1 MAVIMLS
8 SCAGIKNTIHRASV
22 DDGESFIKYG
32 VAGHPDGVEVF
43 KGSEC
48 LKTDAEIRRFNRQW
62 DRQERRSVRESEK
75 AEKKWQRRF
84 DKISDKSHKEYLKTC
99 CDD

>member
-1 MAVIMLS
+1 MLS

-22 DDGESFIKYG
+22 HEGESFIKYG
-32 VAGHPDGVEVF
+32 VAGYPDGIEVF

-62 DRQERRSVRESEK
+62 NRQERRSVRESEK
-75 AEKKWQRRF
+75 ADKKMQRRIE
-84 DKISDKSHKEYLKTC
+84 KILNKSHKEYLKTC